1 MLDSV
6 VNFVVYDLTGLSPTG
21 QWGKAAH
28 FFLYEVLFLSA
39 LLLAVVFTLS
49 MVQSYLG
56 ADRIRRLLGSPRSPL
71 AAVGGAMVGAVT
83 PFCSCSAVPVF
94 IGLVK
99 AGAPAAGV
107 FAFLTASPLINE
119 IALVLIGGL
128 FGWKTAVLYIGFGA
142 GVAVL
147 VGVSVERL
155 NALGKIP
162 TINTCTECGP
172 RMDVTVLHPALP
184 QRLRT
189 SWRASL
195 DTLRRMSPYLVAA
208 MAFGSV
214 IHGFVPETTVAG
226 LADAAGP
233 AAVPAAVLLGI
244 PLYSGTAVAAPIG
257 FALTEKGVSIGTVVA
272 FMMSVTALSLPEFV
286 MLRTVLSFRVLVVFA
301 LIVAV
306 SITGV
311 GFLFN
316 MILG

>member
-195 DTLRRMSPYLVAA
+195 DTLRRMSPYLV
-208 MAFGSV
+208 
-214 IHGFVPETTVAG
+214 
-226 LADAAGP
+226 
-233 AAVPAAVLLGI
+233 I